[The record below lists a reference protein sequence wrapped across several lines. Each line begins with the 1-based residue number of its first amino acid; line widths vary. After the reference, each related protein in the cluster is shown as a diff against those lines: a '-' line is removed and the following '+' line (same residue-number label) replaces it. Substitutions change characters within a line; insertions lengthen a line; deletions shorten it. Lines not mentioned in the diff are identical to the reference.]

1 MFQDKATVNVAPPQ
15 EQELTYAER
24 EAQLEIGDGE
34 VRLFVDDDTEK
45 AGAHQEMFKMASDG
59 KVIILVALCFVAFG
73 LHANIFNRQFLFL
86 NHLTTPTTL
95 SIGPRGRNIC
105 VWCWLLSVGVMLIL
119 ALVLEFP
126 GCC

>member
-1 MFQDKATVNVAPPQ
+1 LFQDKATANVAPPQ

-59 KVIILVALCFVAFG
+59 KVITLALCFRT
-73 LHANIFNRQFLFL
+73 LWNDMLTFLTD
-86 NHLTTPTTL
+86 NSCSST
-95 SIGPRGRNIC
+95 I
-105 VWCWLLSVGVMLIL
+105 
-119 ALVLEFP
+119 
-126 GCC
+126 